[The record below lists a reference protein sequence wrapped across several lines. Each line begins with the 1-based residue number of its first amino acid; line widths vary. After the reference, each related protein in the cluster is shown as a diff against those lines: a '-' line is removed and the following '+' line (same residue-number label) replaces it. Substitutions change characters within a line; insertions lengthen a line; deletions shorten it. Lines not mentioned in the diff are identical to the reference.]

1 MPPAS
6 ATYPPPAYP
15 PAPGYAYAPV
25 QGYAPAPTTSTS
37 AVIGLVLAIVSWAVC
52 PVIPAIIALVLA
64 HQSTR
69 EIQASDGAVGG
80 AGLNTATR
88 IISWIN
94 IGLWAALI
102 VGFGLLFLFVAIIS
116 AANPS

>member
-1 MPPAS
+1 MPPA
-6 ATYPPPAYP
+6 APAQAAYAPPAYP
-15 PAPGYAYAPV
+15 PAPGYSYAPV
-25 QGYAPAPTTSTS
+25 QTTSTS

-69 EIQASDGAVGG
+69 EIQASNGAVGG

-116 AANPS
+116 TANPS